1 MILRLL
7 AIGLVAAGAIRLG
20 TLTTD
25 EDDPPADD
33 SADVGFARDMI
44 RHHGQA
50 VQLAELV
57 RDRTD
62 DPAIRTL
69 ALDISHT
76 QQAQIGMMLG
86 WLRLWDR
93 RPTDI
98 GSSRAWMGHPMS
110 GSMPGMADDEDVERL
125 TRLDG
130 RPAEELFLRLMI
142 PHHQGGVLMA
152 EAGRDLAEVAAVR
165 TLADTI
171 AQSQTAEIDYLEQLL
186 SDRGE
191 QALVDEPPAM
201 PAVSP
206 TDDAA
211 MPLEAV
217 GRWWLV
223 AVGAVALC
231 CLLLDT
237 IRIGRRERDG
247 D

>member
-7 AIGLVAAGAIRLG
+7 AIGLVAAGSVRLG
-20 TLTTD
+20 TLITED
-25 EDDPPADD
+25 DDPPADD

-44 RHHGQA
+44 QHHGQA
-50 VQLAELV
+50 VQLAELI

-69 ALDISHT
+69 ALDISLT
-76 QQAQIGMMLG
+76 QQAQIWMMHG
-86 WLRLWDR
+86 WLRLWGR

-98 GSSRAWMGHPMS
+98 GSTMAWMGHPTS
-110 GSMPGMADDEDVERL
+110 GPMPGMASNEDVDRL
-125 TRLDG
+125 TELDG
-130 RPAEELFLRLMI
+130 PAAEDLFLRLMI

-152 EAGRDLAEVAAVR
+152 EAGRDLAEVAPVR

-171 AQSQTAEIDYLEQLL
+171 AQSQAAEIDYLEQLL
-186 SDRGE
+186 ADRGE
-191 QALVDEPPAM
+191 RALVDEPPAM

-223 AVGAVALC
+223 AVGAVALGY
-231 CLLLDT
+231 LLLDI
-237 IRIGRRERDG
+237 IRIGRRERVG